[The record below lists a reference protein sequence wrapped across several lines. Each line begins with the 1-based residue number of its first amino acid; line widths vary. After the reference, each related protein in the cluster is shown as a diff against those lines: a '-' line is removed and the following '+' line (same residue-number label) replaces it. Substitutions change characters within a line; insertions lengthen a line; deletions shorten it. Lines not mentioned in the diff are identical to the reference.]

1 MARRIVRRRRVTH
14 PDPVRTVD
22 NVRPQPNLPEAKPL
36 PVTRVMIAAPGP
48 LRTVLTSRISGST
61 EVQLAGTADDELS
74 TVEKIITE
82 ETDVAAIYIHL
93 GGQLAGLDIARS
105 VSKASPK
112 VGVLVVVGDLTDVDV
127 RRHARMFGVSWSYVL
142 AKNAEADH
150 NFNEI
155 VQSVA
160 RGIHWIDPA
169 LRRMLE
175 AIWKVASEGR
185 DMEITD
191 AVEEIELSTTTGG
204 PRKSPSPPPPPPPST
219 GGIQTMQAGNS
230 GIGTGFGVSKTS

>member
-1 MARRIVRRRRVTH
+1 
-14 PDPVRTVD
+14 
-22 NVRPQPNLPEAKPL
+22 
-36 PVTRVMIAAPGP
+36 MIAAPGP

-82 ETDVAAIYIHL
+82 EADVAAIYIHL
-93 GGQLAGLDIARS
+93 GGPLAGLDAARS
-105 VSKASPK
+105 VSKACPK
-112 VGVLVVVGDLTDVDV
+112 AGVLIVVGDLTDVDV
-127 RRHARMFGVSWSYVL
+127 RRNARMFGVSWSYVL

-150 NFNEI
+150 NFTAI

-169 LRRMLE
+169 LKRMLE
-175 AIWKVASEGR
+175 AIWKIASEGR
-185 DMEITD
+185 DTEIAD
-191 AVEEIELSTTTGG
+191 AVEEMQMSTTS
-204 PRKSPSPPPPPPPST
+204 PARKPPPPPPTPAPPST
-219 GGIQTMQAGNS
+219 GGVQTMQAGNS